1 MVTRVE
7 DRPESAPSP
16 QDALQQW
23 RERILNWVLNGL
35 AIFGVFAL
43 IGGVKLRLSDG
54 RPDYVVLYV
63 LGYAAVLVAALL
75 HRLGFVPRALIL
87 FGVLYVVAVS
97 GFLVQGLATVGP
109 VMLFG
114 AVALATILFDLRRGV
129 GALLLCVATMGGI
142 GAGFALGW
150 LEVPPAALVP
160 TPGDWFTNT
169 AIFLGLGTATL
180 ISTTFLIRRLE
191 SSVETSADLV
201 VSLEQRVRERERA
214 QEALRTSEARLLEA
228 QRVAGIGS
236 FEWNLREDTPWWSE
250 EMYRVLGQEPATE
263 EPRIEHFL
271 RQVHSADRDHVAT
284 MVRAWRF
291 AEQPGGFECRLVRPD
306 GAIRHIRAQARLER
320 GEDGEPERVLG
331 TVQDV
336 TEARELEQQLRQSQK
351 LEAVGQLAGGVAHDF
366 NNLLTV
372 IIGYGQT
379 LLADLEGEAQQA
391 AKEVCMA
398 AERASA
404 LTRQL
409 LAFSRRQFLR
419 PQILDLNGVVQ
430 ELEGMLR
437 RVIGE
442 DVECELSLD
451 PGLGRVMADE
461 GQIQQI
467 VLNLAVNARDAMP
480 EGGTLTV
487 QTYQVDSFPE
497 YAGVAIGSD
506 PVRYVCLSVADDG
519 CGMDP
524 ETRARIFEPFF
535 TTKDPGRGTGLGL
548 STVYGIVKQS
558 DGEIR
563 VRSAPGRGTTVEI
576 FLPWV
581 DDSEDLPATAA
592 PGPDAEHRGS
602 ETILLVEDEELV
614 RRMTR
619 RALES
624 CGYRVVEAREGAE
637 ALVVARKNQ
646 GNLDLVL
653 TDLVM
658 PRMGGVELVNRL
670 REEWPRIRVL
680 FMSGYVHREG
690 WGSAALPA
698 GAALLEKP
706 FGPREVARKVRE
718 ALDA

>member
-1 MVTRVE
+1 MVTRV
-7 DRPESAPSP
+7 DDHPEPAPSP
-16 QDALQQW
+16 KDSLQQW
-23 RERILNWVLNGL
+23 REGILNWVLNGL
-35 AIFGVFAL
+35 AFFGIFVLA
-43 IGGVKLRLSDG
+43 GGVKLRLSDG
-54 RPDYVVLYV
+54 RWGYVVLYV
-63 LGYAAVLVAALL
+63 LGYAALLLAARV
-75 HRLGFVPRALIL
+75 HRLGFLARALIL
-87 FGVLYVVAVS
+87 LGVLYVVAVS
-97 GFLVQGLATVGP
+97 GFVLHGMATVGP
-109 VMLFG
+109 VLLFG
-114 AVALATILFDLRRGV
+114 AVALATVLFDLRRGV
-129 GALLLCVATMGGI
+129 GALVLCVATMGGI
-142 GAGFALGW
+142 GTGFALGW
-150 LEVPPAALVP
+150 LEVPLDALVP
-160 TPGDWFTNT
+160 TPADWFTNT
-169 AIFLGLGTATL
+169 AVLLGLGTATL

-191 SSVETSADLV
+191 SSVEISGKLV

-214 QEALRTSEARLLEA
+214 EEALRASEARLLEA

-236 FEWNLREDTPWWSE
+236 FEWDLREGNLWWSE
-250 EMYRVLGQEPATE
+250 EMYRVLGQEPGAE
-263 EPRIEHFL
+263 GPRVEWFL
-271 RQVHSADRDHVAT
+271 EQVHSDDRDYLTA

-291 AEQPGGFECRLVRPD
+291 AEEPAGFECRLVRPD
-306 GAIRHIRAQARLER
+306 GSIRHVRAQARLER
-320 GEDGEPERVLG
+320 GADGEPERVLG

-336 TEARELEQQLRQSQK
+336 TEARELEHQLRQSQK

-372 IIGYGQT
+372 IIGYGQS
-379 LLADLEGEAQQA
+379 LLADLEGEPQQA

-398 AERASA
+398 AERAST

-409 LAFSRRQFLR
+409 LAFSRRQFLQ
-419 PQILDLNGVVQ
+419 PQILDLNAVVR

-442 DVECELSLD
+442 DVECELLLD
-451 PGLGRVMADE
+451 PALGRVMADE

-480 EGGTLTV
+480 EGGRLTV
-487 QTYQVDSFPE
+487 QTCQVDSFPE

-506 PVRYVCLSVADDG
+506 PVRYVCLSVTDDG

-563 VRSAPGRGTTVEI
+563 VRSAPDRGTTVEI

-581 DDSEDLPATAA
+581 DDSKESLASAA

-602 ETILLVEDEELV
+602 ETILVVEDEELV

-619 RALES
+619 RVLES
-624 CGYRVVEAREGAE
+624 CGYRVLEAREGAE
-637 ALVVARKNQ
+637 ALVVARKSQ
-646 GNLDLVL
+646 GELDLVL

-680 FMSGYVHREG
+680 FMSGYVARAG
-690 WGSAALPA
+690 WDAAALPA
-698 GAALLEKP
+698 GALLLEKP